1 MDATRPLPLPTRA
14 DMRRGVLFV
23 LALGMPALGGIACG
37 EPLLGA
43 FVALGGL
50 FALTID
56 PRARAVSRTVAVLAG
71 ALLVI
76 GCAALGLWF
85 AGHRWTALSALL
97 LVSFLAG
104 QPKPEHAY
112 LSLLGKYAA
121 SALVLAELG
130 FPATMALGVA
140 YFAGATLALALA
152 LAAGFEQ
159 ATASPWHEIGAVLG
173 GDTNGPLYG
182 LTLPLTILLGTLSAQ
197 ALDFVEPGWVALT
210 ILFVMHV
217 DDALAWRR
225 IRERIIGTVAG
236 VVLAWL
242 LLVFLPGHWP
252 LLASIALLS
261 AAYPYALRADYLAFS
276 AVVTALVLL
285 LIDVARLPGGD
296 LGLVGWRLWATL
308 LGCAWVGAALVIM
321 HALRRFIPRWR

>member
-1 MDATRPLPLPTRA
+1 MDAKRPFSPPTRA
-14 DMRRGVLFV
+14 DARRAGLFV
-23 LALGMPALGGIACG
+23 LALGVPSAGGVACG

-56 PRARAVSRTVAVLAG
+56 PRARAASRTVAVLGG
-71 ALLVI
+71 ALLVV
-76 GCAALGLWF
+76 GCAALGLLF
-85 AGHRWTALSALL
+85 AGHRWAALSALL
-97 LVSFLAG
+97 LASFLAG
-104 QPKPEHAY
+104 QPRPEHAY

-130 FPATMALGVA
+130 FPATAALGVA
-140 YFAGATLALALA
+140 YLAGALFALVLA

-159 ATASPWHEIGAVLG
+159 ATASPLREIGAVLG

-182 LTLPLTILLGTLSAQ
+182 MTLPLTILLGTLSAQ
-197 ALDFVEPGWVALT
+197 VLHFVEPGWVALT

-225 IRERIIGTVAG
+225 IRERVIGTLAG

-242 LLVFLPGHWP
+242 QLVFLPGVWP
-252 LLASIALLS
+252 LLASIVLLS
-261 AAYPYALRADYLAFS
+261 AAYPYALRVDYLAFS

-308 LGCAWVGAALVIM
+308 LGCGWVAAALVLM